1 MSVSTA
7 RLLSIALLALAACAS
22 RPSPTGVAVDP
33 QVDEPSGLVASATHP
48 GVYWTHGDSGNGNW
62 LFAIDA
68 EGKLLAR
75 YRVAATENVDWE
87 DITRDD
93 AGNLWLG
100 DIGNNDGQRR
110 DLAVLRLVEPDPSVG
125 PEGVGEVRV
134 AQRVGFSYPDQQEFG
149 GRHHTF
155 DAESLLWWRGTLWLL
170 TKHRGDR
177 KTKLYRFPE
186 LGADSKQVVLELV
199 DDFDL
204 GASLSD
210 DASAYPGMTTAADM
224 APDGRH
230 WALLSYDAVFVF
242 AVPDEKSIAGGVSL
256 LDELVNRIEFDPKY
270 LRQVEALSW
279 DDQGLLLCNEERAL
293 YRLSAPLT
301 MARYPE

>member
-134 AQRVGFSYPDQQEFG
+134 AQRVGFSYPDQQQFG

-199 DDFDL
+199 DDDATRALWPHAFRLRLSVVLSSKLRL
-204 GASLSD
+204 GLTIENTG
-210 DASAYPGMTTAADM
+210 DASF
-224 APDGRH
+224 RCEE
-230 WALLSYDAVFVF
+230 ALHTYF
-242 AVPDEKSIAGGVSL
+242 AVGDVQQASVHGLEGTPFSEQAA
-256 LDELVNRIEFDPKY
+256 EPEPK
-270 LRQVEALSW
+270 W
-279 DDQGLLLCNEERAL
+279 DKK
-293 YRLSAPLT
+293 APLRFRAET
-301 MARYPE
+301 DRIFQRVPGR

>member
-134 AQRVGFSYPDQQEFG
+134 AVAVAER
-149 GRHHTF
+149 GRRSKMENSPMQSPGPRAATVASSPS
-155 DAESLLWWRGTLWLL
+155 DEEMEIRTA
-170 TKHRGDR
+170 
-177 KTKLYRFPE
+177 PE
-186 LGADSKQVVLELV
+186 T
-199 DDFDL
+199 
-204 GASLSD
+204 
-210 DASAYPGMTTAADM
+210 MT
-224 APDGRH
+224 
-230 WALLSYDAVFVF
+230 
-242 AVPDEKSIAGGVSL
+242 
-256 LDELVNRIEFDPKY
+256 
-270 LRQVEALSW
+270 
-279 DDQGLLLCNEERAL
+279 
-293 YRLSAPLT
+293 
-301 MARYPE
+301 